1 MEKVFVIGFNNIKY
15 IAVLFRTP
23 LTTTVSCHST
33 LIIRTYTQKMLLI
46 TIINFKFNNNTI

>member
-15 IAVLFRTP
+15 VAVLFRTP